1 MIYVSVRFREI
12 SVKQQKKQQLIQDNM
27 DGPLEIPI
35 IGKASDVKLV
45 IYPQSSKAKV
55 FKEDEPYAGESRY
68 QLVEGN
74 TYTYEFVGES
84 GDRRCQ
90 FERENEIVM

>member
-1 MIYVSVRFREI
+1 LIYVSVRFREI

-68 QLVEGN
+68 QLVEGC
-74 TYTYEFVGES
+74 TYTYGSVSTSVSEV
-84 GDRRCQ
+84 C
-90 FERENEIVM
+90 